1 VFDINAAE
9 FSRILSMKERF
20 DIIKDIGIE
29 ACLLSLKQA
38 YQSQGKPYSPTESL
52 EQFLDSFLFL
62 QIREKLAIENLS
74 FEVETEISLDQFLD
88 SIITESEIAD
98 ELSSNRHSEEENNK
112 KLKIRKMLMKRK
124 QEIGKFEIRDSSI
137 SPRAIIRQ
145 RVDEDEYYET
155 RFGLLKNGSLPMD
168 DIDETIIII
177 EQLKN
182 INRR

>member
-1 VFDINAAE
+1 
-9 FSRILSMKERF
+9 
-20 DIIKDIGIE
+20 
-29 ACLLSLKQA
+29 LLSLKQA
-38 YQSQGKPYSPTESL
+38 YESQGKPYSPTESL

-155 RFGLLKNGSLPMD
+155 RFAYSKTALSPWM
-168 DIDETIIII
+168 I
-177 EQLKN
+177 
-182 INRR
+182 